1 MADHFGLVRLD
12 QQQAWS
18 RYGPAPEGHVMSAD
32 LRYVLG
38 LDPTP
43 PPFGLLL
50 EAVMP
55 ALRMTPALRMVQ
67 AAIPLVVTTAVPTRN
82 PGTPHSRQLGTAPQ
96 VPKNCMMVSPPQGQA
111 APNIR

>member
-1 MADHFGLVRLD
+1 MADHFGLVRFN

-43 PPFGLLL
+43 RPFRAAPGVMK
-50 EAVMP
+50 AVMP
-55 ALRMTPALRMVQ
+55 ALRMTPA
-67 AAIPLVVTTAVPTRN
+67 AIPVVVPTAVPTRN
-82 PGTPHSRQLGTAPQ
+82 PGTPHSRQFGIAPQ
-96 VPKNCMMVSPPQGQA
+96 VPKKCMMVSPPQGQA
-111 APNIR
+111 APNMR